1 MYVQKR
7 IRRYNSPTS
16 RIRLKVLSC
25 LVGLGATKKELVLE
39 KAGMNFSEKKTG
51 KNYTGLIVVVL
62 FHVILGWAMVN
73 GLGKRVIAKMTA
85 PVEAEIIED
94 VKSFQSEIGILYLD
108 SFNRNALQKILRE
121 NQLEFHPL
129 FEAEPHIFVSVR
141 NPLAAKQSVTLAD
154 LEDYPYLSFEQ
165 GEHNSFYFSEEI
177 LSTVFHKKS
186 ILVSDRATLFN
197 LVIGLDGYTISTG
210 VLSEELNGT
219 DIVSVPLDV
228 EDRMVIGWIANK
240 KAGIS
245 RQAAA
250 YIKELK
256 AVIRTYGN

>member
-1 MYVQKR
+1 MILQPAGTKR
-7 IRRYNSPTS
+7 Y
-16 RIRLKVLSC
+16 
-25 LVGLGATKKELVLE
+25 
-39 KAGMNFSEKKTG
+39 
-51 KNYTGLIVVVL
+51 
-62 FHVILGWAMVN
+62 
-73 GLGKRVIAKMTA
+73 
-85 PVEAEIIED
+85 
-94 VKSFQSEIGILYLD
+94 
-108 SFNRNALQKILRE
+108 AL
-121 NQLEFHPL
+121 
-129 FEAEPHIFVSVR
+129 
-141 NPLAAKQSVTLAD
+141 T
-154 LEDYPYLSFEQ
+154 LEDLAPYPRLSYEQ